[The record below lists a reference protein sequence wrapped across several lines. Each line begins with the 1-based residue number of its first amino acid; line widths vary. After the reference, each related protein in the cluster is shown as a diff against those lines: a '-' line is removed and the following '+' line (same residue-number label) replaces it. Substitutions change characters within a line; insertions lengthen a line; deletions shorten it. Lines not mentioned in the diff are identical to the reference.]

1 MQGNFTP
8 SEGFRPR
15 VLTSMTWRLTPGQVT
30 LASDWSILSILT
42 SYWSGF
48 FPSLRHCRVAHG
60 AVADGDTLYVTGGSA
75 KVKLY
80 TMRFKRIMTKRQ
92 KKTRQKSLIY
102 KKVGMFFHFTGE
114 LFEKACLLK
123 KLLNETQATY

>member
-1 MQGNFTP
+1 MRFFVWNVWSHTNWMFVVTLCNSIRVKVILQERRQIELLPLLLLQGNFTP

-80 TMRFKRIMTKRQ
+80 TMRFK
-92 KKTRQKSLIY
+92 
-102 KKVGMFFHFTGE
+102 
-114 LFEKACLLK
+114 
-123 KLLNETQATY
+123 